1 MVARGRRGA
10 SSGSPRPRADAQRN
24 RARLLDTAKVT
35 FAEKGAAAGLEEIAR
50 AAGVGVGTL
59 YRHFPTRDALIEAV
73 YRNETAHLAEA
84 AERLTATR
92 SPTEAL
98 REWMLVFVDYMA
110 TKQGM
115 SRPSMRGRRA
125 AGLYAASGAQNKQAM
140 AMLCD
145 RAVAAGEIQLGM
157 EPLDLLRAVAS
168 VANIRS
174 GPDRRQSAMRLVD
187 ILVTGL
193 EKSGRDEAGRS
204 IAAGPRAPPVAN
216 LADQRRERVV
226 SEEACCDWVTTVPV
240 W

>member
-1 MVARGRRGA
+1 MPDEGHRQTGR
-10 SSGSPRPRADAQRN
+10 RPRADAERN
-24 RARLLDTAKVT
+24 RVRLLDTAKAI
-35 FAEKGAAAGLEEIAR
+35 FAEKGAAASLEEIAR

-73 YRNETAHLAEA
+73 YRNETSYLAEA

-115 SRPSMRGRRA
+115 SEALNGMADGP
-125 AGLYAASGAQNKQAM
+125 AGLYAASGAQIKQSM

-145 RAVAAGEIQLGM
+145 RAVAAGQIHLGM
-157 EPLDLLRAVAS
+157 EPLDMLRAVAS
-168 VANIRS
+168 VANIS
-174 GPDRRQSAMRLVD
+174 LGPDQRQSAMRLVD

-193 EKSGRDEAGRS
+193 EKSAHDDGRRS
-204 IAAGPRAPPVAN
+204 IAARAKGASCH
-216 LADQRRERVV
+216 QSRR
-226 SEEACCDWVTTVPV
+226 STP
-240 W
+240 

>member
-1 MVARGRRGA
+1 MDDEEPRETAR
-10 SSGSPRPRADAQRN
+10 RPRADAQRN
-24 RARLLDTAKVT
+24 RLRLLETAKTT

-115 SRPSMRGRRA
+115 SEALNAVADGP
-125 AGLYAASGAQNKQAM
+125 AGLYAASGAQIKQAM
-140 AMLCD
+140 AMLWGPPG
-145 RAVAAGEIQLGM
+145 AGGGGEQGMVA
-157 EPLDLLRAVAS
+157 P
-168 VANIRS
+168 
-174 GPDRRQSAMRLVD
+174 RQGA
-187 ILVTGL
+187 
-193 EKSGRDEAGRS
+193 
-204 IAAGPRAPPVAN
+204 
-216 LADQRRERVV
+216 
-226 SEEACCDWVTTVPV
+226 
-240 W
+240 

>member
-1 MVARGRRGA
+1 MDEEEPRPTSR
-10 SSGSPRPRADAQRN
+10 RPRADAQRN
-24 RARLLDTAKVT
+24 RARLLEKAKAI
-35 FAEKGAAAGLEEIAR
+35 FAEKGAAAGLEEIAS

-92 SPTEAL
+92 SPTDAL

-115 SRPSMRGRRA
+115 SEALNAMTDGP
-125 AGLYAASGAQNKQAM
+125 AGLYAASGAQIKQSM

-168 VANIRS
+168 VANISS

-187 ILVTGL
+187 ILITGL
-193 EKSGRDEAGRS
+193 EQSGRDEAGRS
-204 IAAGPRAPPVAN
+204 IAA
-216 LADQRRERVV
+216 LAKGASRQQSRR
-226 SEEACCDWVTTVPV
+226 SKP
-240 W
+240 

>member
-1 MVARGRRGA
+1 MDDEDPRPTAR
-10 SSGSPRPRADAQRN
+10 RPRADAERN
-24 RARLLDTAKVT
+24 RLRLLDTAKAT
-35 FAEKGAAAGLEEIAR
+35 FAEKGAAASLEEIAR

-115 SRPSMRGRRA
+115 SEALNATADGPAS
-125 AGLYAASGAQNKQAM
+125 LYAASGAQIKQAM

-145 RAVAAGEIQLGM
+145 RAVAAGEIQLDM

-168 VANIRS
+168 VTSS

-204 IAAGPRAPPVAN
+204 IAARAKGAPR
-216 LADQRRERVV
+216 QQSRR
-226 SEEACCDWVTTVPV
+226 STP
-240 W
+240 